1 MAKIMIAM
9 SGGVD
14 SSLTAALLHEAGH
27 DVTGVTMHLWEGDDE
42 HLYESQCCSLEM
54 TEGARRV
61 CAQLGVPYYV
71 FNYQREFRRNV
82 IEYFM
87 SEYAHGYTPNPCL
100 ACNRD
105 LKFRFLLERAQV
117 LGFDY
122 LATGHYARIRTVDSQ
137 GSGVRGQGSGVR
149 SQRIGR
155 QGDKET
161 RRPKTEDRRSQ
172 IEDRSSILHP
182 PSSILHPSSQ
192 PAPCATL
199 VPHPPSPA
207 ARYELLRAVDQAKDQ
222 SYVLYMLQQPE
233 LARLLFPLGGYTK
246 AQVRAMAVERGLA
259 TADRPESQDICFI
272 PDNDYRRFLHE
283 EQPESIRPGPI
294 VDLQGREIGRHDG
307 LPLYTIGQRKGLGIA
322 VGQPLYVTE
331 LDVARNALIVGP
343 REALERRT
351 LDATRVTFVD
361 GGWPDAPFDCL
372 AQIRSHAAP
381 AEAHVTPGERGSI
394 RLAFARPQRAVTPG
408 QAVVL
413 YDGER
418 VLGGGRIAA

>member
-1 MAKIMIAM
+1 MAKVMVAM

-42 HLYESQCCSLEM
+42 RLYESQCCSQEM

-87 SEYAHGYTPNPCL
+87 NEYAHGYTPNPCL

-105 LKFRFLLERAQV
+105 LKFRFLLERAQA

-122 LATGHYARIRTVDSQ
+122 LATGHYTRIQPRPADQ
-137 GSGVRGQGSGVR
+137 QLAHGS
-149 SQRIGR
+149 
-155 QGDKET
+155 
-161 RRPKTEDRRSQ
+161 
-172 IEDRSSILHP
+172 
-182 PSSILHPSSQ
+182 
-192 PAPCATL
+192 APDYL
-199 VPHPPSPA
+199 
-207 ARYELLRAVDQAKDQ
+207 LLRAVDHAKDQ

-233 LARLLFPLGGYTK
+233 LKRLLFPLGGYTK
-246 AQVRAMAVERGLA
+246 PEVRAMAVERGLA

-272 PDNDYRRFLHE
+272 PDNDYRRFLRE

-294 VDLQGREIGRHDG
+294 VDQQGREIGRHQG
-307 LPLYTIGQRKGLGIA
+307 LPLYTIGQRKGLGLA
-322 VGQPLYVTE
+322 VGQPLYVTH
-331 LDVARNALIVGP
+331 LDTARNALIVGP
-343 REALERRT
+343 LEALERRM
-351 LDATRVTFVD
+351 LRATHVRFVD
-361 GGWPDAPFDCL
+361 GGWPAAPFDCQ
-372 AQIRSHAAP
+372 AQIRAHAAP
-381 AEAHVTPGERGSI
+381 IAAHVIPEAPGSMHVT
-394 RLAFARPQRAVTPG
+394 FARPQRAVTPG

-413 YDGER
+413 YDGDV
-418 VLGGGRIAA
+418 VLGGGRIAAP